1 MSDPLLDATK
11 ALRETTNGEE
21 QANGRYTRSRVLSA
35 VRLQAR
41 RRVLNATFGIPLAAI
56 LIGSGAWAASGKRL
70 PLFVQRVTV
79 ALGWREPP
87 SANMILTPSA
97 KLRAR
102 AVAAIPM
109 QDSTSPEAHAAS
121 ELTFDGIAAT
131 PSSHAESPLAP
142 QQDTRVFAKKEATQ
156 PRRLVASDAQPLPR
170 DSRLTE
176 QELAA
181 YEFAH
186 RAHFVDKDPSAALA
200 AWSDYLRQHPRGRF
214 VVEATYNRALCLVR
228 LGRNA
233 EAKQALMPIAQGV
246 FGNYRRREAG
256 ALIDQ
261 LSAD

>member
-1 MSDPLLDATK
+1 MSDPLLDAAK

-21 QANGRYTRSRVLSA
+21 QAIGRYTRSRVLSV

-41 RRVLNATFGIPLAAI
+41 RRVLNVTFGIPLAAI
-56 LIGSGAWAASGKRL
+56 LIGSGAWAASGQRL
-70 PLFVQRVTV
+70 PLFVQRVTA

-87 SANMILTPSA
+87 SADMISPSTKPRA
-97 KLRAR
+97 KATASIPTQASSLPEVL
-102 AVAAIPM
+102 AV
-109 QDSTSPEAHAAS
+109 S
-121 ELTFDGIAAT
+121 ELTFDGVAAA
-131 PSSHAESPLAP
+131 PSSHTEPQLAP
-142 QQDTRVFAKKEATQ
+142 QSDARASTKKEMAQ
-156 PRRLVASDAQPLPR
+156 ASPLVHSDAKPLPR

-181 YEFAH
+181 YELAH

-200 AWSDYLRQHPRGRF
+200 AWSDYLRQRPRGRF

-233 EAKQALMPIAQGV
+233 EAKQALLPFAQGV
-246 FGNYRRREAG
+246 FGDYRRREAV
-256 ALIDQ
+256 ALIEQ